1 MLEVLNCLDC
11 EPINL
16 FTRIKPSEISVGF
29 LFNLY
34 LDIPSIGY
42 TQDILT

>member
-1 MLEVLNCLDC
+1 MLKILNCTNC

-16 FTRIKPSEISVGF
+16 FTRIYPSETSEGS

-34 LDIPSIGY
+34 LGIPSIGF